1 MCICCVA
8 VPVAAATGLS
18 MDKKQ
23 RKQVQDR
30 GLEPKRLRPFL
41 VITVIAI
48 LLLNAGSVIIHT
60 RFYQLGL

>member
-18 MDKKQ
+18 MDKKL
-23 RKQVQDR
+23 RKNVQKI
-30 GLEPKRLRPFL
+30 GLEPKRARPFL
-41 VITVIAI
+41 VLNVIAI

>member
-8 VPVAAATGLS
+8 VPVAAATGLT

-23 RKQVQDR
+23 RKKVQDQ